1 MKSRTTFKY
10 FAYLLVALTFVSMS
24 FYRVYKGQAA
34 LLTHVES
41 EYANGRALNLSK
53 ETNAAALADFL
64 INNSYIKESA
74 EAKFVANHILSVLRT
89 GKGISTINA
98 LNSRRFAIKQDSAT
112 LAAVAGYSHLTDRF
126 ESQRENLG
134 MCSDVE
140 MVYANS
146 TDALPAF
153 EGAALKMRVKIKDS
167 ESNALVTS
175 PVVLRITEH
184 WNELHSAGD
193 GRTSCESRD
202 SVYAYICVAGG
213 RTKLSLPK
221 FTDDGSRRYFSILP
235 VKDGYYYGTAKG
247 TYKNKWWKSMKF
259 FQRETSIPPFEPTVY
274 RAIKDDCTITVRTP
288 DDYRRILSTTIM
300 TFWAIWI
307 LLFAILAVM
316 DAKSQHRSNLG
327 ILAIGATLTGLGLST
342 LFAIPNPLSAQLL
355 GSEQLIKG
363 IIPGA
368 IALAVCATIDWNKFF
383 SRTRD
388 KWLTNTSLHGI
399 IFAILA
405 LLLTVITIIFGTG
418 PEGSGA
424 KINLNLGVISVQ
436 PAPVISVLLALYFAF
451 FLTNKEALIQGF
463 AAKSMSREDIKRR
476 SKLISIVVLC
486 TLAIISIQ
494 VLLLEDMGPALC
506 SLFVAICIYSLI
518 RQDSTRM
525 IVGVGSFLLL
535 SWAVKMTSL
544 NVYPLVTVVIW
555 ITGWVI
561 YGYFVKKRLFES
573 AILMVLIIA
582 GLMYGGDILSSFGA
596 DSAGERLAGRV
607 EMSLE
612 PFDNESLGGDQ
623 VAHGVWG
630 ISNGGLWGR
639 TGEFNC
645 ARTIPA
651 AHTDMILSSV
661 AETHGL
667 LGVTVVLI
675 LFKLLVYYS
684 IAAGLKNGRVF
695 AYNLSVLM
703 GLGIGVQAMVIML
716 GSIGRIPLTG
726 VNLPFLSQGSS
737 ALVIHLACLG
747 IIISISRQLPL
758 TEINTRKY
766 AAASSVLMGVFCLLS
781 IVIFIKCANWGFV
794 NRDEYLVKP
803 AYIRDIHGNRIV
815 EYNPRIANTMK
826 MMRIGSIVDRNG
838 LVLATSDGEQI
849 AQDSL
854 LLRYEKLGIDRTSIL
869 SQIKGHNRIYP
880 LYRHLFFYTGDANR
894 KIMWGGT
901 GLSPA
906 GLLAEERWYSRLRGY
921 NTMPEKRLIYST
933 KHHSDFL
940 PDETVFQSDKCVVYD
955 YSALVPVMKSST
967 ALKKWNASQ
976 EERDIQLTVD
986 ASLQVRMNVRIE
998 QYVKEQKRKNNKIT
1012 DRTRISV
1019 AVVDGATGEVLCTS
1033 IYPLADPDLLAAK
1046 AKDKE
1051 YIYRDD
1057 LQHGFKAYSDR
1068 DLAAAYATA
1077 PGSTAKT
1084 ITGGA
1089 GLRKFGIAYA
1099 GPEYAEKVDADE
1111 IVDVSLGEPTGYVD
1125 LNIAIVGSSNVFFIK
1140 SAARKNLYQ
1149 ELSYLYWIVGAHIG
1163 KYKSYYLYPDETI
1176 TPEYRYKKHVDT
1188 LGYRAVSKFRD
1199 YEETGS
1205 RHRLIDCE
1213 YQEVWG
1219 QGQLTCTPLALARY
1233 LGAVGNNGLL
1243 MTPKYA
1249 FSEPTAALDTL
1260 MSKKEASALF
1270 SCMKNQAAGR
1280 FDEFGVEIGGK
1291 TGTPVRVDR
1300 QSRTVRCND
1309 AWYSCVVKGKNGH
1322 PYSVVVRMER
1332 VNANSL
1338 LAIDFTKQIILPV
1351 LSECDYL

>member
-1 MKSRTTFKY
+1 MGTRTTFKY
-10 FAYLLVALTFVSMS
+10 FACLLAALAFVSFS
-24 FYRVYKGQAA
+24 FYRVYKGQET
-34 LLTHVES
+34 LLERIDS
-41 EYANGRALNLSK
+41 DYADGRAINLSK
-53 ETNAAALADFL
+53 ETNAATLGDFL
-64 INNSYIKESA
+64 VNNNYIKESS
-74 EAKFVANHILSVLRT
+74 EAKFVANHILSVLRA
-89 GKGISTINA
+89 GKDISTINA
-98 LNSRRFAIKQDSAT
+98 LNSRRFAIKQDSVT
-112 LAAVAGYSHLTDRF
+112 LAAVAGYSHLIDRF
-126 ESQRENLG
+126 ESQREKLG

-140 MVYANS
+140 MAYVNS
-146 TDALPAF
+146 TDTLPTF
-153 EGAALKMRVKIKDS
+153 EGAALKMRIKIKDS
-167 ESNALVTS
+167 ESNALVS
-175 PVVLRITEH
+175 PPVVLRITEH

-213 RTKLSLPK
+213 KTKLSLPK
-221 FTDDGSRRYFSILP
+221 FAADGSRRYFSILP

-307 LLFAILAVM
+307 LLFAVLAVM
-316 DAKSQHRSNLG
+316 DAKSKHRSNLG

-355 GSEQLIKG
+355 GFEQLIKG

-368 IALAVCATIDWNKFF
+368 IALAVCAAIDWNKFF

-399 IFAILA
+399 FFAILA

-424 KINLNLGVISVQ
+424 KINLNLGLSVQ
-436 PAPVISVLLALYFAF
+436 PAPVINILLALYFAI
-451 FLTNKEALIQGF
+451 FLTNKEPLIQGF

-476 SKLISIVVLC
+476 SKLVSVVLVF
-486 TLAIISIQ
+486 TLIIIGLQ
-494 VLLLEDMGPALC
+494 IFALGDMGPALC
-506 SLFVAICIYSLI
+506 SLFVAICIYSLV
-518 RQDSTRM
+518 RQDFTRM
-525 IVGVGSFLLL
+525 IVGVGSFILL

-544 NVYPLVTVVIW
+544 NVYPLVTVVVW

-561 YGYFVKKRLFES
+561 YGYFIKKRLFES

-607 EMSLE
+607 EMSLK
-612 PFDNESLGGDQ
+612 PFDNEVSGGDQ
-623 VAHGVWG
+623 VAHSAFA

-667 LGVTVVLI
+667 LGVMVVLI
-675 LFKLLVYYS
+675 LFGILVYYS
-684 IAAGLKNGRVF
+684 IAVGLKNGRGF

-716 GSIGRIPLTG
+716 GAIGVIPLTG

-737 ALVIHLACLG
+737 ALVIQLAGLG
-747 IIISISRQLPL
+747 IIISVSRQSPL

-826 MMRIGSIVDRNG
+826 MMRTGNIIDRNG
-838 LVLATSDGEQI
+838 LILATSDGELI
-849 AQDSL
+849 AQDSIL
-854 LLRYEKLGIDRTSIL
+854 VRYEKLGIDRSSIL
-869 SQIKGHNRIYP
+869 LQIKGHKRIYP
-880 LYRHLFFYTGDANR
+880 LYRHLFFSIGDANR
-894 KIMWGGT
+894 KIMWGGA

-940 PDETVFQSDKCVVYD
+940 PDETVYQSDKCVVYD
-955 YSALVPVMKSST
+955 YSALVPLMKSST
-967 ALKKWNASQ
+967 ALEKWNAAQ

-986 ASLQVRMNVRIE
+986 ARLQVLLDVRTE
-998 QYVKEQKRKNNKIT
+998 QYVKEQRRKNNKIT

-1046 AKDKE
+1046 AKAKD

-1057 LQHGFKAYSDR
+1057 LHPGFKAYSDR
-1068 DLAAAYATA
+1068 DLAATYATA

-1099 GPEYAEKVDADE
+1099 GPQYAERVYADE
-1111 IVDVSLGEPTGYVD
+1111 LVDVSLGEPIGNVD
-1125 LNIAIVGSSNVFFIK
+1125 LNTAIVGSSNVFFIK
-1140 SAARKNLYQ
+1140 SAARRNLYQ
-1149 ELSYLYWIVGAHIG
+1149 ELSYLYWSVGAHIG
-1163 KYKSYYLYPDETI
+1163 YQSYYLYPNETI
-1176 TPEYRYKKHVDT
+1176 SLEHKYKKYIDT
-1188 LGYRAVSKFRD
+1188 LGHYAVSKFHD
-1199 YEETGS
+1199 YEEAGI
-1205 RHRLIDCE
+1205 RHRLIDAE
-1213 YQEVWG
+1213 YQETWG
-1219 QGQLTCTPLALARY
+1219 QGKLSCTPLALTRY
-1233 LGAVGNNGLL
+1233 LGAVGNNGIL
-1243 MTPKYA
+1243 MSPKYTT
-1249 FSEPTAALDTL
+1249 FEPTIILDTL
-1260 MSKKEASALF
+1260 MSKDEANALF
-1270 SCMKNQAAGR
+1270 SCMKNQATDR
-1280 FDEFGVEIGGK
+1280 FTEFGVEIGGK
-1291 TGTPVRVDR
+1291 TGTPVRIDR
-1300 QSRTVRCND
+1300 QSLSGLCND
-1309 AWYSCVVKGKNGH
+1309 AWYAFVVRGKNGH
-1322 PYSVVVRMER
+1322 PYSVVVRFER
-1332 VNANSL
+1332 VHANSS
-1338 LAIDFTKQIILPV
+1338 LAIDFTKQILLPV